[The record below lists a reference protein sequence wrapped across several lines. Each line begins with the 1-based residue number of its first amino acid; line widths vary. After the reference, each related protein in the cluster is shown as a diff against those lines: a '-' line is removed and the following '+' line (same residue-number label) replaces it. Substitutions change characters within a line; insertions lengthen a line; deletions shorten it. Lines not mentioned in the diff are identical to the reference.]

1 MNVNGDYSRKK
12 ARKKLD
18 MAVLLVVLS
27 ALFIAAGGAL
37 WALYSYTMIWPTPI
51 LVP

>member
-1 MNVNGDYSRKK
+1 MKR

-18 MAVLLVVLS
+18 IAVLIAVLG
-27 ALFIAAGGAL
+27 ALSVAAGGAL
-37 WALYSYTMIWPTPI
+37 WAIYNYTMIWPTPI

>member
-18 MAVLLVVLS
+18 IAVLMAVLS
-27 ALFIAAGGAL
+27 ALSIAAGAAL
-37 WALYSYTMIWPTPI
+37 WAIYNYTMISPTPI

>member
-1 MNVNGDYSRKK
+1 MKRV
-12 ARKKLD
+12 RKKLD
-18 MAVLLVVLS
+18 IAVLIAVLS

-37 WALYSYTMIWPTPI
+37 WAIYNYTMISPTPM